1 LIVGK
6 TASLAHVLTVL
17 SKEDFGKTSEVN
29 WKTLEVRRRPAE
41 DSGRPSEDLPSG
53 HADSE
58 QCKRSSRVLIRLSDL
73 EGNTST
79 ALSNRTADRPSIRED
94 V

>member
-1 LIVGK
+1 MTCIHSA
-6 TASLAHVLTVL
+6 TINFRMHI
-17 SKEDFGKTSEVN
+17 
-29 WKTLEVRRRPAE
+29 
-41 DSGRPSEDLPSG
+41 GRPPEDLPSG
-53 HADSE
+53 HAHSE
-58 QCKRSSRVLIRLSDL
+58 QCKRSSRVLIRVSDL